1 MIGFLKV
8 GSKKLFVLDR
18 NGAHHELEPL
28 CVLDF
33 YVHESLQRHG
43 YGKELFDHMIQHE
56 RVDPVKL
63 AFDRPSDKLL
73 SFLRKHYGL
82 KNNIPQVNNFVVFEG
97 FFRDRTVLRGRK
109 LPPKRPEEDIKP
121 YSLTERDGLKEEEAE
136 PPWPFNQSY
145 SLMRSN
151 SLGSSPVHTSGRTPL
166 LHSQQ
171 EVLRNVRVDRQRAA
185 LNGDMDDGTSG
196 SGQHRRTSAT
206 PSQQGLVARG
216 NLYSRY
222 GHCTTSRLSPEKMT
236 NGMKSSGTD
245 GDENP
250 RVNTVGVRS
259 PEPGVQSF
267 SKSGGNPASFTLPP
281 LALPDQHST
290 DERQQA
296 SGMEAEPLAAPRLDK
311 PLAREQAEKSLLSYK
326 EEAAAA
332 AASMESQ
339 QEDPRPG
346 TGGVRNRPVMPT
358 SKGASSALGL
368 PNSHA
373 GTADLGLE
381 EKGGTQNLNFVG
393 QEGQILVKPWNNLT
407 SWTVVGGPKTAQWIR
422 RKHEFK
428 NTRPW

>member
-1 MIGFLKV
+1 MEFRFDINSLFGSRVTVLDQNLTPSRRSSGRIDFEQQLLTVVDEMGKASAKAQRLPAPITSATRMQTNRHHLYVLKDSPPHGKGAMIGFLKV

-236 NGMKSSGTD
+236 NGMKSSA
-245 GDENP
+245 
-250 RVNTVGVRS
+250 S
-259 PEPGVQSF
+259 VQIQPQLGES
-267 SKSGGNPASFTLPP
+267 SMTPVSTGERGMCWGGCN
-281 LALPDQHST
+281 DQHST

-296 SGMEAEPLAAPRLDK
+296 S
-311 PLAREQAEKSLLSYK
+311 
-326 EEAAAA
+326 
-332 AASMESQ
+332 
-339 QEDPRPG
+339 
-346 TGGVRNRPVMPT
+346 
-358 SKGASSALGL
+358 
-368 PNSHA
+368 